1 MKKLFLKGI
10 VLSSLLVMMS
20 CNEKK
25 DPVQYNNEI
34 VTVIN
39 GSDKHMTDMNS
50 AMQSKDYDK
59 AEKVRVEWE
68 KAIDQDIKKM
78 EDIGDFNGDAQLQN
92 AVLNGL
98 KGYKKIVAD
107 DYPKLID
114 LRKKNTQ
121 DPAAEQLLLNN
132 INNAF
137 ENMAENVNQASDKFE
152 RDYNK

>member
-20 CNEKK
+20 CNGKK
-25 DPVQYNNEI
+25 NPEQYNNEI
-34 VTVIN
+34 ITVIN

-98 KGYKKIVAD
+98 KGYKKIVTD

-121 DPAAEQLLLNN
+121 DPAAEELLLNN

-137 ENMAENVNQASDKFE
+137 QNMAENVNQASDKFE